1 MFAGLRSTEK
11 LTNPEVTM
19 TREQTDDLLDL
30 TVTEKGFGNA
40 LLADNV
46 ETGGGGGS
54 SSSCTASSSLCCSF
68 HLCT

>member
-1 MFAGLRSTEK
+1 MNHDPS
-11 LTNPEVTM
+11 
-19 TREQTDDLLDL
+19 DDLLDL
-30 TVTEKGFGNA
+30 TVTEKGYGNA
-40 LLADNV
+40 LLASNE

>member
-1 MFAGLRSTEK
+1 
-11 LTNPEVTM
+11 M